1 MKLARTLS
9 AVTCFIITVAA
20 SARPAA
26 QTEQRGEALR
36 IVRLSTAPTIDGR
49 IDQGEWSEATRVETW
64 FETQPGDN
72 IPPPVRNVGY
82 IGYDDKFFYA
92 AFEFDDPEPSTI
104 RAPYSD
110 RDRIS
115 GTATDYGGVILDTRN
130 DGHSA
135 VELLTTPSGV
145 QYDAVTDDDGAGEDP
160 SPDFFWESA
169 AHIHER
175 GWTLEMR
182 VPFTTLRYRNADPQ
196 TWGIFL
202 YRNYPRGFRHMF
214 FSTRLPRGGN
224 CFICRTNTLVGLE
237 RLPGGGHLVAAPYV
251 AANQSAHPS
260 RGLGTPLENESLNAD
275 VGLDVKWTPD
285 ADNALDFTV
294 NPDFSQVEADT
305 AQISANERFA
315 LSYPEKRP
323 FFLEGVELFST
334 PLRAVYTR
342 AITSPRGGGRAT
354 GKMRG
359 VGYTVLVSDDEG
371 GGSVIIPGPNGSTT
385 APQAFSSTV
394 LVGRAKRSFG
404 SSFAGLLVT
413 GREGRDGGGS
423 NWSVGPDML
432 WRPST
437 ADAIT
442 AQWLFSATRTPR
454 RPDLFAGWT
463 GEEFTG
469 GAGHV
474 NWSRNTTHL
483 DVFGQYRHLD
493 EGFRADVGFVPQ
505 VAYREASGGG
515 GWTIRPTGFVSRTRL
530 FANISRQVD
539 LQGALINQINSGG
552 VGVDTRFNGFLQ
564 VRVQDDEVRSGLS
577 LFRTQKATYVARF
590 SPSQYVSSIGI
601 DGVWGG
607 QVDFVN
613 SRPGHGGTI
622 NLAATVNP
630 TDHLEVALLNNRR
643 WLDIDDA
650 RLFTARVSRIR
661 GTYTFTA
668 RSYVRAIGQ
677 YVSTNQDPVLYL
689 SPVFPHSGTFLGSF
703 LFAYKLNWQSVLFV
717 GYGDDRELSVDDRL
731 ERSGRQ
737 VFVKVSYAF
746 QR

>member
-1 MKLARTLS
+1 MKRVSIHA
-9 AVTCFIITVAA
+9 AVVCVIITVAA
-20 SARPAA
+20 SSRSYA
-26 QTEQRGEALR
+26 QTELRGEALR

-49 IDQGEWSEATRVETW
+49 IDQGEWSQATRVDTW

-72 IPPPVRNVGY
+72 VPPPVRNVGY
-82 IGYDDKFFYA
+82 MGFDDRFFYA
-92 AFEFDDPEPSTI
+92 AFEFDDPAPSTI

-110 RDRIS
+110 RDRIN
-115 GTATDYGGVILDTRN
+115 GNATDYGGVILDTRN

-135 VELLTTPSGV
+135 VLLLTTPSGV
-145 QYDAVTDDDGAGEDP
+145 QYDAVSDDDGAGEDS
-160 SPDFFWESA
+160 SPDLFWESA
-169 AHIHER
+169 AQIHER

-182 VPFTTLRYRNADPQ
+182 VPFTSLRYRNVDPQ

-251 AANQSAHPS
+251 AGSQTARPS
-260 RGLGTPLENESLNAD
+260 RGLGTPLENENLKGDA
-275 VGLDVKWTPD
+275 GLDVKWTPD
-285 ADNALDFTV
+285 ADNALDFTL

-354 GKMRG
+354 GKMAG

-413 GREGRDGGGS
+413 GREGHGGNGS
-423 NWSVGPDML
+423 NWSVGPDLL

-454 RPDLFAGWT
+454 REDLFSGWN

-483 DVFGQYRHLD
+483 DVFGQYRHID
-493 EGFRADVGFVPQ
+493 EGFRADVGFIPQ
-505 VAYREASGGG
+505 VGYREAVGGG
-515 GWTIRPTGFVSRTRL
+515 GWTVRPTGFVSRTRM

-539 LQGALINQINSGG
+539 LHGALINHINSGG
-552 VGVDTRFNGFLQ
+552 VGLDTRFNGFLQ
-564 VRVQDDEVRSGLS
+564 FRVQDDEVRSGEA
-577 LFRTQKATYVARF
+577 LFRTQRATYVARF

-601 DGVWGG
+601 DGALGG
-607 QVDFVN
+607 QVDFAN

-622 NLAATVNP
+622 NFAATLNP
-630 TDHLEVALLNNRR
+630 TDHLEVALLDNFR
-643 WLDIDDA
+643 WLDIDRA

-668 RSYVRAIGQ
+668 RSYLRAIGQ
-677 YVSTNQDPVLYL
+677 YVSTDRDPALYL
-689 SPVFPHSGTFLGSF
+689 SPVLPHSGTFLGSL

-717 GYGDDRELSVDDRL
+717 GYGDDRELSAEDRL

-737 VFVKVSYAF
+737 VFVKLSYAF